1 MGKSIEFESKFVF
14 FWGKF
19 LDGKDDPTNV
29 TLATN
34 RSGLLY
40 FLAVSVFM
48 ESVNPCVL
56 TFPVDKAIFLREE
69 NAKLYGQIAYFTGK
83 LIIDILTNLPLPI
96 LDSVICKILDFLS
109 FSV

>member
-1 MGKSIEFESKFVF
+1 MILFYHASPRKLSDAKNINLKLFNNLIHILFDI
-14 FWGKF
+14 

-69 NAKLYGQIAYFTGK
+69 NAKLYG
-83 LIIDILTNLPLPI
+83 
-96 LDSVICKILDFLS
+96 
-109 FSV
+109 